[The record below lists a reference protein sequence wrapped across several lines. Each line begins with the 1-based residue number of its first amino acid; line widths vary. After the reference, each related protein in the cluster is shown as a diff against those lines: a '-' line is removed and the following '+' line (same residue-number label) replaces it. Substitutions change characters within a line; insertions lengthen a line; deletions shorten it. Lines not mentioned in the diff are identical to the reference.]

1 MYCGFAWLRT
11 QQANTAVGALI
22 HVVPTVTPISTTHA
36 SFNSTDCSSSSAA
49 AAVAAG
55 VVAVSRPAA
64 TKTCVTY
71 AAASTTAT
79 TAAVGTVDADT
90 ALQKTARGLPTLR
103 KQFTENGPTKVAQ
116 LLHPQTDLQRR
127 TANNA
132 DSYIVTLSS
141 SNGGFLQPRAS
152 TLDGEAP
159 W

>member
-1 MYCGFAWLRT
+1 MLRLRS

-36 SFNSTDCSSSSAA
+36 SFNSTNCCST
-49 AAVAAG
+49 AVAAG

-64 TKTCVTY
+64 TKSCVTHT
-71 AAASTTAT
+71 AASTTAT
-79 TAAVGTVDADT
+79 AVVGTVDADT

-103 KQFTENGPTKVAQ
+103 KQFTETGPTKVAQ
-116 LLHPQTDLQRR
+116 LLHPQTDVQRR

-132 DSYIVTLSS
+132 DSYSITLSS
-141 SNGGFLQPRAS
+141 SSGGFLQPRAS